1 MTDTIASRVTR
12 VIGGSVHA
20 LLDVVENAA
29 PEATMA
35 QAIREVDQAID
46 EVRGELGRV
55 EATKHVA
62 SSSLNKLNTQKE
74 TLAEQIDLAMTK
86 GDETL
91 ARAGIARQIDIDD
104 QIPVLQRSLQDSI
117 GRGKEL
123 EGYIAALTAKKREM
137 ESALQDFIAGRAAAA
152 APAAKNASSGTT
164 QGKVDRA
171 GAAFDRVMARE
182 TGLAVAGSGVNA
194 DAAKLQE
201 LQEMA
206 RTHRIDERLAALKA
220 RTAGDPKV
228 SGIFAPEL
236 WPFSLAIV
244 VLIGVAAAEAL
255 ALVIGASFLHWH
267 ADFSE
272 HPDGVPDGALG
283 WLHFGKVPLLVIL
296 VIFLTAFA
304 LAGFLAQFAARA
316 ATGSFSAGAACGRAR
331 RRRGG
336 ARCPCRRLRAE
347 PDHPA
352 RRDHGGVRCEP
363 GRPGRQRRDRYRA
376 RRQAGAGA
384 RARPARHVA
393 LRHGRA
399 RGAR

>member
-20 LLDVVENAA
+20 LLDAVENAA

-35 QAIREVDQAID
+35 QAIREVEAAID

-74 TLAEQIDLAMTK
+74 TLAEQVDIAMTK

-137 ESALQDFIAGRAAAA
+137 ESALQDFIASRAAAT
-152 APAAKNASSGTT
+152 APVATNASSGTA

-182 TGLAVAGSGVNA
+182 TGLAVAGGPIDA

-201 LQEMA
+201 LQDMA

-220 RTAGDPKV
+220 N
-228 SGIFAPEL
+228 
-236 WPFSLAIV
+236 
-244 VLIGVAAAEAL
+244 
-255 ALVIGASFLHWH
+255 
-267 ADFSE
+267 
-272 HPDGVPDGALG
+272 
-283 WLHFGKVPLLVIL
+283 
-296 VIFLTAFA
+296 
-304 LAGFLAQFAARA
+304 
-316 ATGSFSAGAACGRAR
+316 R
-331 RRRGG
+331 R
-336 ARCPCRRLRAE
+336 
-347 PDHPA
+347 
-352 RRDHGGVRCEP
+352 
-363 GRPGRQRRDRYRA
+363 
-376 RRQAGAGA
+376 
-384 RARPARHVA
+384 
-393 LRHGRA
+393 
-399 RGAR
+399 

>member
-12 VIGGSVHA
+12 VIGGSVNA
-20 LLDVVENAA
+20 LLDAVENAA

-35 QAIREVDQAID
+35 QAIREVEAAID

-74 TLAEQIDLAMTK
+74 TLSEQIEIAMGK

-104 QIPVLQRSLQDSI
+104 QIPVLQRSLQDAL

-137 ESALQDFIAGRAAAA
+137 ESALQEFIAGRAAAS

-182 TGLAVAGSGVNA
+182 TGLAVAGGPVDA

-201 LQEMA
+201 LQDMA

-220 RTAGDPKV
+220 N
-228 SGIFAPEL
+228 
-236 WPFSLAIV
+236 
-244 VLIGVAAAEAL
+244 
-255 ALVIGASFLHWH
+255 
-267 ADFSE
+267 
-272 HPDGVPDGALG
+272 
-283 WLHFGKVPLLVIL
+283 
-296 VIFLTAFA
+296 
-304 LAGFLAQFAARA
+304 
-316 ATGSFSAGAACGRAR
+316 R
-331 RRRGG
+331 R
-336 ARCPCRRLRAE
+336 
-347 PDHPA
+347 
-352 RRDHGGVRCEP
+352 
-363 GRPGRQRRDRYRA
+363 
-376 RRQAGAGA
+376 
-384 RARPARHVA
+384 
-393 LRHGRA
+393 
-399 RGAR
+399 